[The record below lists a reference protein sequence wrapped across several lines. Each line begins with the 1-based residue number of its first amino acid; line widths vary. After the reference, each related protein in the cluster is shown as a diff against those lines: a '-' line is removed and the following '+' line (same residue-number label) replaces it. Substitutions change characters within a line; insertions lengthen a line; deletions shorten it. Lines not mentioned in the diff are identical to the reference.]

1 MTRNDLKDLIKEVI
15 FTEMRVRRNVAK
27 STRVIDPE
35 DLQAVKDRMEAEK
48 RRELEKAVDAAKA
61 KEIENRPKDAD
72 YFDRQYI
79 NVKAR
84 IDKLNNKIKELE
96 NQMAIVANIPDRMEA
111 LNRQIDLVKIKI
123 PLEIK
128 RLEEFQNLEEI
139 KVGLE
144 KILKQSKI

>member
-1 MTRNDLKDLIKEVI
+1 
-15 FTEMRVRRNVAK
+15 
-27 STRVIDPE
+27 
-35 DLQAVKDRMEAEK
+35 
-48 RRELEKAVDAAKA
+48 
-61 KEIENRPKDAD
+61 
-72 YFDRQYI
+72 
-79 NVKAR
+79 
-84 IDKLNNKIKELE
+84 
-96 NQMAIVANIPDRMEA
+96 A

>member
-1 MTRNDLKDLIKEVI
+1 MTRNELKGLIKNVVLN
-15 FTEMRVRRNVAK
+15 EMRIRKSDRYVAPERVRIAQAVQSVKDKEQQKAQRVAK
-27 STRVIDPE
+27 D
-35 DLQAVKDRMEAEK
+35 AEM
-48 RRELEKAVDAAKA
+48 LAKLDQQ
-61 KEIENRPKDAD
+61 PKDVE
-72 YFDRQYI
+72 YFDRQYV

-84 IDKLNNKIKELE
+84 IDKLSAKIEELE
-96 NQMAIVANIPDRMEA
+96 NQMAIAANIPDRMEA

-139 KVGLE
+139 KVELE